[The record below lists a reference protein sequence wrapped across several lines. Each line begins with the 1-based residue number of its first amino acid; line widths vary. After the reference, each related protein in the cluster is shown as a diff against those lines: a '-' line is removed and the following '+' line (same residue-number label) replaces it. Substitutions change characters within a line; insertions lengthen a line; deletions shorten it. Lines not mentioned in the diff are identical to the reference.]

1 MIKQYIYNI
10 TVEYIWLRQGEEIVW
25 QFSIVVKVSCI
36 GETYIYIIYIS
47 YIYIHMYLILI
58 WFIRLPYFVCW
69 LVCIQ

>member
-36 GETYIYIIYIS
+36 GENIYI
-47 YIYIHMYLILI
+47 
-58 WFIRLPYFVCW
+58 
-69 LVCIQ
+69 